1 MPYMT
6 AAMKKAL
13 THRPTVA
20 NTYGRENRPFTPTVG
35 AGGGTRMSSGRQ
47 SRGTMPAERSI
58 EATMAIASSLRFLT
72 TSHRADSGRTKWIAT
87 A

>member
-1 MPYMT
+1 
-6 AAMKKAL
+6 
-13 THRPTVA
+13 
-20 NTYGRENRPFTPTVG
+20 
-35 AGGGTRMSSGRQ
+35 MSSGRQ